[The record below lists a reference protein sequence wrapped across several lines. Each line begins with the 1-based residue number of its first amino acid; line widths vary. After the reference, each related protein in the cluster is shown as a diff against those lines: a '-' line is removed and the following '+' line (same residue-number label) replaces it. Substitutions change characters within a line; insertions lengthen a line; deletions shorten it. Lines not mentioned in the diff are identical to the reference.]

1 MLVSALSDERVDK
14 LADVLTEYSIPIEA
28 GQQAVIE
35 GTTLGEPLMLALY
48 ERLLKRGAH
57 VLLRPAF
64 PHAGRLFFG
73 AAGDAQ
79 LDHLWEVD
87 RWIYENAD
95 ARFVVLSDANTKQLS
110 RVDPA
115 KQARVS
121 RARKPLMD
129 MMMKRTAAK
138 ELRWMVTLFPTEG
151 YAIDA
156 GMSLADYEDFYYG
169 ACLVDKADPVG
180 EWTAMAARHKHLI
193 DWMRGRNLVHIEGEG
208 TDLYLEVGGRVF
220 EEASGKFNFPDGEF
234 FTGPIED
241 RTRGVV
247 SFSYPAIWQGKSVEG
262 IQLVFEEGRVVSAT
276 ARTNQDFLLQML
288 DADDG
293 ARVLG
298 ELGIGTNYGIKEFSG
313 SILLDEKIGGTVHL
327 ALGASYPETGGLNDS
342 AIHWDMVCDLRQGGR
357 ITVDG
362 DLLMEDGKLLV

>member
-1 MLVSALSDERVDK
+1 MRDERVDK
-14 LADVLTEYSIPIEA
+14 LADILTEYSIPMNP
-28 GQQAVIE
+28 GQKAVIE
-35 GTTLGEPLMLALY
+35 GTTLAEPLMLALY
-48 ERLLKRGAH
+48 ERLLKRG
-57 VLLRPAF
+57 VQV
-64 PHAGRLFFG
+64 RLETVYPQ
-73 AAGDAQ
+73 AAQIFYTNANQSQ
-79 LDHLWEVD
+79 LDYLWEPD
-87 RWIYENAD
+87 RWLRENVD
-95 ARFVVLSDANTKQLS
+95 ARFAILSDGNTKQLS
-110 RVDPA
+110 RVAPA
-115 KQARVS
+115 KQAAVS
-121 RARKPLMD
+121 RSRKPLMD
-129 MMMKRTAAK
+129 ISMQRTAAK
-138 ELRWMVTLFPTEG
+138 DLRWMVTLLPTDA
-151 YAIDA
+151 YAMDA
-156 GMSLADYEDFYYG
+156 GMSLAEYEDFYFG
-169 ACLVDKADPVG
+169 ACLVDRPDPVE
-180 EWTAMAARHKHLI
+180 EWKAMAARHGKLL
-193 DWMRGRNLVHIEGEG
+193 DWMKGRNLVHIEGEG
-208 TDLYLEVGGRVF
+208 TDLFLEIGGRVF

-288 DADDG
+288 DTDDG

-298 ELGIGTNYGIKEFSG
+298 ELGIGTNYGIREFSG

-327 ALGASYPETGGLNDS
+327 ALGASYPETGGLNES

>member
-1 MLVSALSDERVDK
+1 MRDERIDK
-14 LADVLTEYSIPIEA
+14 LADILTEYSIPMDA
-28 GQQAVIE
+28 GQKAVIE
-35 GTTLGEPLMLALY
+35 GTTLAEPLMLALY
-48 ERLLKRGAH
+48 ERLLRRGVH
-57 VLLRPAF
+57 VRLEPVF
-64 PHAGRLFFG
+64 PHAAQVYF
-73 AAGDAQ
+73 ANANQAQ
-79 LDHLWEVD
+79 LEYLWESD
-87 RWIYENAD
+87 RWLRENVD

-110 RVDPA
+110 RVDPS
-115 KQARVS
+115 KQAAFS
-121 RARKPLMD
+121 RSRKPLMD
-129 MMMKRTAAK
+129 ISMQRTAAK
-138 ELRWMVTLFPTEG
+138 QLRWMVTLLPTEA

-156 GMSLADYEDFYYG
+156 GMSLAEYEDIYFG
-169 ACLVDKADPVG
+169 ACLVDTPDPVG
-180 EWTAMAARHKHLI
+180 EWKAMAARHARLLE
-193 DWMRGRNLVHIEGEG
+193 WMKGRNLVHIEGEG

-220 EEASGKFNFPDGEF
+220 EEASGNFNFPDGEF

-262 IQLVFEEGRVVSAT
+262 IQLVFEEGRVASAT
-276 ARTNQDFLLQML
+276 SRTNQDFLLRML
-288 DADDG
+288 DTDDG

-298 ELGIGTNYGIKEFSG
+298 ELGIGTNYGIREFSG

-327 ALGASYPETGGLNDS
+327 ALGMSYPETGGVNDS

>member
-1 MLVSALSDERVDK
+1 MRDERIDK
-14 LADVLTEYSIPIEA
+14 LAEILTEYSIPMDA
-28 GQQAVIE
+28 GQKAVIE

-48 ERLLKRGAH
+48 ERLLRRGVH
-57 VLLRPAF
+57 VRLEPVF
-64 PHAGRLFFG
+64 PHA
-73 AAGDAQ
+73 AQVYYANANQAQ
-79 LDHLWEVD
+79 LEYLWESD
-87 RWIYENAD
+87 RWLRENVD

-115 KQARVS
+115 KQAAFS
-121 RARKPLMD
+121 RCRKPLMD
-129 MMMKRTAAK
+129 ISMQRTAAK
-138 ELRWMVTLFPTEG
+138 QLRWMVTLLPTEA

-156 GMSLADYEDFYYG
+156 GMSLAEYEDFYFG
-169 ACLVDKADPVG
+169 ACLVDTADPVG
-180 EWTAMAARHKHLI
+180 EWKAMAARHARLLE
-193 DWMRGRNLVHIEGEG
+193 WMKDRNLVHIEGEG

-220 EEASGKFNFPDGEF
+220 EEASGNFNFPDGEF

-247 SFSYPAIWQGKSVEG
+247 TFSYPAIWQGKSVEG
-262 IQLVFEEGRVVSAT
+262 IQLVFEEGRVVRAT
-276 ARTNQDFLLQML
+276 SRTNQDFLLQML
-288 DADDG
+288 DTDDG

-298 ELGIGTNYGIKEFSG
+298 ELGIGTNYGIRAFSG
-313 SILLDEKIGGTVHL
+313 SILLDEKIGGTIHL
-327 ALGASYPETGGLNDS
+327 ALGMSYPETGGLNES